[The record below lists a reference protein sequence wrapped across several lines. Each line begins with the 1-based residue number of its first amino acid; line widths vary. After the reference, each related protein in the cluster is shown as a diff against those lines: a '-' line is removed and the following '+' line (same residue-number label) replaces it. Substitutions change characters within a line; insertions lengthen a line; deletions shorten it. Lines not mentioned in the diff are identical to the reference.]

1 MLSETVI
8 KVISSIVPEENISLN
23 EQMSKHTT
31 FHIGGEAECFVEVE
45 NVQQL
50 ISLQKYLQLIEIPYY
65 IIGNGSNLLVSDKGY
80 PGVIIQIG
88 SKMNQ
93 VTVEG
98 TKIIAQAG
106 ALLSKVA
113 RIAYEQ
119 QLTGLEFAQG
129 IPGTI
134 GGGIVMNA
142 GAYGGE
148 MKQVVTNVTVID
160 KNGNIL
166 ELDNETMEFDYRF
179 SIIKK
184 HPFIV
189 VSVTLELQSGN
200 LEEIKSKMDEYATA
214 RREKQPLE
222 FPSAEIGRAHV

>member
-1 MLSETVI
+1 
-8 KVISSIVPEENISLN
+8 
-23 EQMSKHTT
+23 
-31 FHIGGEAECFVEVE
+31 
-45 NVQQL
+45 
-50 ISLQKYLQLIEIPYY
+50 
-65 IIGNGSNLLVSDKGY
+65 
-80 PGVIIQIG
+80 
-88 SKMNQ
+88 
-93 VTVEG
+93 
-98 TKIIAQAG
+98 
-106 ALLSKVA
+106 
-113 RIAYEQ
+113 
-119 QLTGLEFAQG
+119 
-129 IPGTI
+129 
-134 GGGIVMNA
+134 MNA

-148 MKQVVTNVTVID
+148 MKQVVTNVTGID

-222 FPSAEIGRAHV
+222 FPSAGSTFMRPIGHFAVKEIMDAGLKGY